1 MNNPQFCV
9 CIPVY
14 NAENTIEETIKSILN
29 QSFSNFQIIISDNF
43 STDNSVNVIKKIKD
57 DRISIIKTAFNS
69 EIGEDNFNRCIDLSN
84 AEFTAILHSDDIYHK
99 DFLHYQ
105 LKNFQ
110 KNLEVGMSFTEGQN
124 INDLGH
130 FIKEIK
136 SPIKKNNTHL
146 YFDEIYPLIL
156 KNYNFLITPSLVF
169 RTEFIKKHNLKWNF
183 KDFSFSSDLALWL
196 EASRKFKISII
207 KKNLISVRL
216 SSNQGSA
223 LVRNKIDVSDF
234 FLVTNHFN
242 KHYATNKKR
251 KKLID
256 KNMKLLKSR
265 DNLRI
270 LSNLIYIGEYD
281 KLENYFSNAICLE
294 IFLNIYKKKYL
305 YQLILYL
312 ILKIFDFIK
321 LRKFNSQLIGYL
333 KRNFYL

>member
-1 MNNPQFCV
+1 MNNPQLSV

-14 NAENTIEETIKSILN
+14 NAENTIEETIRSILD

-43 STDNSVNVIKKIKD
+43 STDNSVNVIKKFKD

-69 EIGEDNFNRCIDLSN
+69 DIGEDNFNRCIDLSN

-99 DFLHYQ
+99 DFLQYQ

-110 KNLEVGMSFTEGQN
+110 KDAEIGMSFTEGQN
-124 INDLGH
+124 INDLGN
-130 FIKEIK
+130 FIKDIK
-136 SPIKKNNTHL
+136 SPIKKKNTHL

-156 KNYNFLITPSLVF
+156 KNYNFLITPSLIF
-169 RTEFIKKHNLKWNF
+169 RTDFIKKHNLKWNF
-183 KDFSFSSDLALWL
+183 KDFRSSSDLALWL

-223 LVRNKIDVSDF
+223 FVRNKIDVSDF
-234 FLVTNHFN
+234 FLVMEHFN
-242 KHYATNKKR
+242 KYYATGKKR
-251 KKLID
+251 KKLINE
-256 KNMKLLKSR
+256 NMRLLKSR

-270 LSNLIYIGEYD
+270 LSNLIYTKKYD
-281 KLENYFSNAICLE
+281 ELEKYFSKAICLE
-294 IFLNIYKKKYL
+294 NFLNIYKKKYL
-305 YQLILYL
+305 FHLLLYL
-312 ILKIFDFIK
+312 ILKIFDLMK
-321 LRKFNSQLIGYL
+321 LRKFNSLLIGYL